1 MTMPKTPPLDLGAL
15 PKLTPSDV
23 RLLWV
28 NDFYDAPLEAIVEH
42 EGVRCIMVLHDRS
55 AVTDDALRW
64 VIFRLSAEQLAEEQ
78 RWHDLF
84 AEHVGEH
91 WCFHREPHVRTAA
104 ATGKRAPERFY
115 DAFKTRVPLVL
126 EPHEAIGWLDEIPQ
140 R

>member
-15 PKLTPSDV
+15 PKLEPKAV

-42 EGVRCIMVLHDRS
+42 EGTRCIMVLHDRTT
-55 AVTDDALRW
+55 VTDDALRW
-64 VIFRLSAEQLAEEQ
+64 VLFRLSADQLAEEQ

-91 WCFHREPHVRTAA
+91 WCFHREPHARTAA
-104 ATGKRAPERFY
+104 AAGKPNPDRFY
-115 DAFKTRVPLVL
+115 DAFKTRAPLVL
-126 EPHEAIGWLDEIPQ
+126 EARDAIGWLDEVPQ